1 MKNTE
6 EYLEKMLSQIR
17 CKKARPYISDE
28 IRGHIE
34 DQIADNISQGMAPA
48 EAEEKAVADMGD
60 PIEVGISLD
69 HIHRPRMA
77 WHFLIMAGIL
87 SGLGVALQQ
96 SILSKAMH
104 YDFEP
109 YIQNTFPLIMTN
121 FVSSVIFGFIIM
133 CAICFI
139 DYTTIAKWAKPIA
152 LLIMGLL
159 FLCLADVFAY
169 DISGRHDYIG
179 FGIFLTSTAALMMF
193 YMPIYGAILY
203 QYRTG
208 GILSFLKAVIWLIAP
223 VYIAFRL
230 PSLTIAGILM
240 IGMLVQLT
248 VAVRKGW
255 FRLPVKRTIAVL
267 WSAFLILPTVLLFL
281 LFSFDLLTSYQETRI
296 RTFLLET
303 GEQDYITHMLRT
315 FCRDIPLFGST
326 GNDVIGSL
334 PDFNS
339 HNVFIYIINSYGG
352 VAGILVIAVLALL
365 VVSVFAASVK
375 QKNELG
381 QVMGFGCGMVLF
393 LNITVNLFSAIG
405 VIPPT
410 STLLPFFSVGRGNMI
425 MCDTLIGMMMSI
437 YRYRDVYPRHIRV
450 NWSERIQKYLSLLSN
465 SPL

>member
-1 MKNTE
+1 LKNTE
-6 EYLEKMLSQIR
+6 EYLETMLSQIR

-34 DQIADNISQGMAPA
+34 DQTADNISQGMNPA

-69 HIHRPRMA
+69 RIHRPRMA
-77 WHFLIMAGIL
+77 WHFLIMVGIL

-96 SILSKAMH
+96 AILSKAMQ

-109 YIQNTFPLIMTN
+109 YIQNTFPLMMTN
-121 FVSSVIFGFIIM
+121 FVASVIFGFIIM

-139 DYTTIAKWAKPIA
+139 DYTTIAKWAKPIG
-152 LLIMGLL
+152 LFIMGLL
-159 FLCLADVFAY
+159 FLCLADVFGY

-179 FGIFLTSTAALMMF
+179 FGIFRTSTAALMMS

-208 GILSFLKAVIWLIAP
+208 GILSFLKAVIWLAVP

-255 FRLPVKRTIAVL
+255 FRLPVKRTIAFL
-267 WSAFLILPTVLLFL
+267 WSVFLILPAVLLFL
-281 LFSFDLLTSYQETRI
+281 LLSFGLLTSYQEARI
-296 RTFLLET
+296 QAFLQVT
-303 GEQDYITHMLRT
+303 GDQDYITHVLRA

-339 HNVFIYIINSYGG
+339 HNVFIYIINSYGS

-365 VVSVFAASVK
+365 VVSVFAASAR

-410 STLLPFFSVGRGNMI
+410 STFLPFFSVGRGNMV
-425 MCDTLIGMMMSI
+425 MCDALIGMIMSI
-437 YRYRDVYPRHIRV
+437 YRYRDVYPRHIRA
-450 NWSERIQKYLSLLSN
+450 NWSEQIQKYLSPFSN